1 LQLNNPTSTQN
12 EYKKITMKTNYWFN
26 RNRLLSGLRFGTAL
40 LLVLSVLFIS
50 ASSSQAERAQTYH
63 GTLTGGTF
71 LCDGTPVNGPIVT
84 GTWNVIIDPRTP
96 AQVTLN
102 VFYNGGHHLAFGYNA
117 LMQVSFV
124 NGVYIFSGFG
134 DAAAATLDTTNPAT
148 FSWRVELGVSCPD
161 QNPYNS
167 LTYFGVAD
175 RGGR

>member
-1 LQLNNPTSTQN
+1 LKLNNPNSTKN
-12 EYKKITMKTNYWFN
+12 EYKKITMKTNHWFN
-26 RNRLLSGLRFGTAL
+26 RNRLLSGVRFGTAQ

-50 ASSSQAERAQTYH
+50 ASSSQAARAQTYH

-71 LCDGTPVNGPIVT
+71 LCGGTPVNGPIVT
-84 GTWNVIIDPRTP
+84 GTWNVNIDPQTP

-124 NGVYIFSGFG
+124 NGVYVFSGFG
-134 DAAAATLDTTNPAT
+134 DAATATLDTTANPAT
-148 FSWRVELGVSCPD
+148 FSWHVELGVSCPD

-175 RGGR
+175 RGG